1 MASPPNPFGTR
12 VPFFTNPAVRR
23 SSVSTCASTCISL
36 PTLFNI
42 YIRSARTTAT
52 SAEKAG
58 NAAAAAA
65 LMMGSVDQVLRGHPL
80 GAAQTAS
87 AVGWQSVVARMGL
100 LHTVQSMHT
109 LSVLS
114 DPAVLSHWP
123 ALHAC
128 HGAHLPS
135 VMSLAVAENVPLAQA
150 AHHRNVPADGS
161 PNRGTT

>member
-1 MASPPNPFGTR
+1 MYHGKDFFHASATDLCSVR
-12 VPFFTNPAVRR
+12 VLGGVLYVPLLIPAILPHICPLMFPHI
-23 SSVSTCASTCISL
+23 SS
-36 PTLFNI
+36 I

-58 NAAAAAA
+58 NAAVAAA

-100 LHTVQSMHT
+100 LHSVQSTHT

-114 DPAVLSHWP
+114 VPAVLSH
-123 ALHAC
+123 
-128 HGAHLPS
+128 
-135 VMSLAVAENVPLAQA
+135 
-150 AHHRNVPADGS
+150 
-161 PNRGTT
+161 